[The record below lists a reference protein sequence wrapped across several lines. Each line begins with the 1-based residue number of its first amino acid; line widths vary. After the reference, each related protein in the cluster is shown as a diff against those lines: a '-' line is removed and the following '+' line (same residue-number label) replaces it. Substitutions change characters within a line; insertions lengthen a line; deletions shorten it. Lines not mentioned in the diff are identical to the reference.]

1 MGRALQARPSVRRPL
16 PCQRAD
22 LLASSLSHSM
32 QLRRAGDHLPHPRRA
47 PPFVHATE
55 RRRVQASDARP
66 DEQQQ
71 RCVRFATLL
80 LPEELRQRALDTPR
94 YVTSRRCWIAGS
106 RRADSNSGHN
116 DGNRGRLGLSRR
128 ESLVSMRAPALGTRR
143 RFSGGLGPHQA
154 HFDRRFQAR
163 VQAPE
168 NKKFSNHAGL
178 RHGETRTRTGDTTIF
193 SRAVRKLESAEK
205 SCKQRTPR
213 IESAMPARTEIP
225 FVSSRFGRRM
235 APRLPLQPE
244 ER

>member
-1 MGRALQARPSVRRPL
+1 
-16 PCQRAD
+16 
-22 LLASSLSHSM
+22 M

-128 ESLVSMRAPALGTRR
+128 ESLVSMRAPARPLGTRR

-168 NKKFSNHAGL
+168 NKNSAIMRDCAMARPGLEPGTPRFSVVRSESSNQPKSPANNGL
-178 RHGETRTRTGDTTIF
+178 RGLSPRCRHARKFPSFRPDSGDGWRLASHC
-193 SRAVRKLESAEK
+193 SRRSGDHL
-205 SCKQRTPR
+205 
-213 IESAMPARTEIP
+213 
-225 FVSSRFGRRM
+225 GRRRGRTHGRHR
-235 APRLPLQPE
+235 ALHLR
-244 ER
+244 